1 MTPSRLLFQLLV
13 GWALLGLPAS
23 VWPSFWSS
31 WAGIGVALLLAMVLD
46 ALLSARAPKLL
57 CERSLAGVWPVGRAG
72 LVTVQLQNGD
82 RRPLQ
87 LELLEDAPASWLGND
102 QPHRTDL
109 APDQSKQIRFT
120 LTPTVRG
127 NGHFGPCHVRVASR
141 FRLWW
146 FGHRIGGSNDVR
158 VFPDFSRLLGHALTA
173 TARTV
178 SAGGSIR
185 RRRRGEGTDFRQLR
199 EYRDGDSQRTI
210 DWKAS
215 ARARK
220 LISREYQE
228 ERDQQ
233 VVFLL
238 DTGRRML
245 AQDAEHNHFDHA
257 LNAMLT
263 LAFVGQRQGDAIGM
277 MTFGAEQ
284 RWLSPQKGRSGL
296 DRLLAGSYDL
306 QPQEVAPDYAQAAS
320 QLLGKLSK
328 RAFVVLITNLRDED
342 DEAIRT
348 ACELLSRKHL
358 VMVASLRESA
368 LDAAVTEPVYQFADA
383 LRVAAASQYLQQRRQ
398 AIRNIGLRANHLIDV
413 VPAELSQALTNRYL
427 EIKESG
433 AL

>member
-1 MTPSRLLFQLLV
+1 MTPSRLLFRLAAA
-13 GWALLGLPAS
+13 WAVLGLMACL
-23 VWPSFWSS
+23 WSS
-31 WAGIGVALLLAMVLD
+31 LWTWWAGVGVAVLLAMSLD
-46 ALLSARAPKLL
+46 ALLSMGAPRLL
-57 CERSLAGVWPVGRAG
+57 CERTAAGVWPVGRAG
-72 LVTVQLQNGD
+72 VVTLQVQNVG
-82 RRPLQ
+82 RRPLL
-87 LELLEDAPASWLGND
+87 LELIDDAPATWRGND
-102 QPHRTDL
+102 HAHRTEL
-109 APDQSKQIRFT
+109 VPEHPKQIRFT
-120 LTPTVRG
+120 LTPPRRG
-127 NGHFGPCHVRVASR
+127 NFRFGPAHVRVASR

-146 FGHRIGGSNDVR
+146 FGHRIGSRTEVK

-178 SAGGSIR
+178 SAGGAIR

-245 AQDAEHNHFDHA
+245 AEDAGHHHFDHA

-263 LAFVGQRQGDAIGM
+263 LAFVAQRQGDAVGV

-284 RWLSPQKGRSGL
+284 RWLSPQKGRGGL

-306 QPQEVAPDYAQAAS
+306 QAQEVAPDYAHAAS

-342 DEAIRT
+342 EESIRT

-368 LDAAVTEPVYQFADA
+368 LDAAVSEPVYQFTDA
-383 LRVAAASQYLQQRRQ
+383 LRVAATSQYLQQRRQ
-398 AIRNIGLRANHLIDV
+398 AIRQIGLRSNHLIDV
-413 VPAELSQALTNRYL
+413 VPAQLSQVLTNRYL